1 MKWFYFLALAAVL
14 PTIIYTILTFIK
26 VHKMGDKSGDL
37 ESEKAEEVA
46 GLARAIRLG
55 AWTFIRHQFKTI
67 AVVVAVLAILFT
79 FFIERSSGI
88 TFLIGALMSTTV
100 CIWGMNSALYANVRT
115 TNAAASKTKTIGRT
129 TRVAIIG
136 GSIPGLSVQ
145 AFGLLGMLV
154 ILLASF
160 GSDPKAPTSGLLLS
174 FGQGNLWVTRLTTY
188 ALGCSIVAMFNRV
201 AGGIFTKSADI
212 ASDIIGKVRHGLVE
226 DDRHIPTT
234 LIDFIGDM
242 VCDIAGNCSDLME
255 SFVGSIVGVFSMTL
269 FFLLLGRIEPGHLFN
284 GMMIFP
290 VSLAGVGLLSCLFN
304 LWRAS
309 RREMSD
315 DPSRELNHVT
325 YSSAGMTVLAS
336 FFVALIIFGDKI
348 AYSEFRLGWISPWL
362 SSVLGIM
369 SGVVM
374 GMITERYTSSDF
386 HHTRDL
392 AKIAPEGE
400 AFVVAKGESIGSR
413 SVMLPMLVIALAI
426 MLAGKI
432 AGNYGIAI
440 AAVGMLSFVGT
451 TVSIDAFGPISD
463 NAGGIAEFCELES
476 EVRRIT
482 DKLDAFGNTTAA
494 MGKAFAIGS
503 AALASLSMII
513 SYINACTTTNTTPNL
528 NIATDVVIVGVILG
542 AAVVEL
548 FVGILGNS
556 TIDAAK
562 FLAQAGEAEMD
573 RVAAAEAAKAPAEER
588 LPRYNY
594 LVEIA
599 TKYALRKMIYPAML
613 AIIVPVFSGLLFG
626 WQLVGGLLVGALA
639 VGTPKALMTS
649 NAGGAF
655 DNAKKYIESGALIGH
670 PKGSLAH
677 KAAVIGDILGD
688 ILKDVIAVAID
699 ILLKEMV
706 TIAIIMAPLFISSLF

>member
-14 PTIIYTILTFIK
+14 PTIAYTIFTFLR
-26 VHKMGDKSGDL
+26 VYRMEEKSSEL
-37 ESEKAEEVA
+37 EPEQAEDVA
-46 GLARAIRLG
+46 GLAQAIRFG
-55 AWTFIRHQFKTI
+55 ARTFLRHQFKAI
-67 AVVVAVLAILFT
+67 AVVVIVMATLLT
-79 FFIERSSGI
+79 LFIERSSGV
-88 TFLIGALMSTTV
+88 TFLIGALMSTVV
-100 CIWGMNSALYANVRT
+100 CVWGMNSVVYANVRT
-115 TNAAASKTKTIGRT
+115 TNAANKTTGHA
-129 TRVAIIG
+129 TRVALVG

-160 GSDPKAPTSGLLLS
+160 SNDPKAPTSGLLLS
-174 FGQGNLWVTRLTTY
+174 FGQGHLWVTRLTTY
-188 ALGCSIVAMFNRV
+188 ALGCSVVAMFNRV

-212 ASDIIGKVRHGLVE
+212 ASDIIGKVRHGLAE

-234 LIDFIGDM
+234 LVDFIGDM
-242 VCDIAGNCSDLME
+242 VNDVAGNCADLLE
-255 SFVGSIVGVFSMTL
+255 SFVGAIVSVFSMTL
-269 FFLLLGRIEPGHLFN
+269 FFLFLGKIETGHLFN

-290 VSLAGVGLLSCLFN
+290 VALAGVGLLSCLFN

-336 FFVALIIFGDKI
+336 FFVALIIFGDKM
-348 AYSEFRLGWISPWL
+348 AYSEFQLGWISPWL
-362 SSVLGIM
+362 SAVLGII

-392 AKIAPEGE
+392 AHIAKEGE

-413 SVMLPMLVIALAI
+413 SVLLPILAI
-426 MLAGKI
+426 SLAIILAGKI

-463 NAGGIAEFCELES
+463 NAGGIAEFCNLKP
-476 EVRRIT
+476 EVRQIT

-513 SYINACTTTNTTPNL
+513 SYVSSFSASNVAPVL
-528 NIATDVVIVGVILG
+528 NIATDVVVVGVILG
-542 AAVVEL
+542 GAVVEL
-548 FVGILGNS
+548 FVGILENS
-556 TIDAAK
+556 TIEAAK
-562 FLAQAGEAEMD
+562 ALAQAGEAEMD
-573 RVAAAEAAKAPAEER
+573 RVAAAEAAKAPAEEAT
-588 LPRYNY
+588 PRYNY

-613 AIIVPVFSGLLFG
+613 AIVVPVFSGLLFG

-670 PKGSLAH
+670 PKGSPTH
-677 KAAVIGDILGD
+677 KAATAGDTWGD
-688 ILKDVIAVAID
+688 ILKDVVAIAID

-706 TIAIIMAPLFISSLF
+706 TIAIIMAPLFMSSLF